1 MPQTYDLTLKS
12 IFSDIA
18 DDIIV
23 YLTGIGFKKLE
34 ELNIE
39 FVKVERRDSDMVFKC
54 DTDTGEIAVHIEFQ
68 SENDRTM
75 PYRMLRYALEIME
88 KHKLKPY
95 QMVLYIGKDKA
106 KMDNEINYMI
116 GDNKLD
122 YRYRII
128 DIGEIRFSDIAE
140 TNYFDLYSVLPIVDR
155 RKRAEAGEKYLKMCV
170 DLIKDAPVDVD
181 RKRSIAF
188 RAELLSSIVYN
199 REIIKKVFE
208 EVEKMLNLEEL
219 SAYKMIME
227 KGVEKGKAEM
237 VLKLLNKKFKELPKK
252 YEELIKSADSE
263 VLERIT
269 DDIFD
274 IEKPEDLEKY
284 FS

>member
-23 YLTGIGFKKLE
+23 YLTGINFKKLE

-39 FVKVERRDSDMVFKC
+39 FTRVERRDSDMIFKC

-68 SENDRTM
+68 AENDKMM
-75 PYRMLRYALEIME
+75 PCRMLRYALEIME

-95 QMVLYIGKDKA
+95 QVVLYIGKDKA
-106 KMDNEINYMI
+106 KMDNGIDYAV

-128 DIGEIRFSDIAE
+128 DIGEFRFSDIAE
-140 TNYFDLYSVLPIVDR
+140 TNYFDLYSLLPIVDR
-155 RKRAEAGEKYLKMCV
+155 RKRVEAGEKYLKMCV

-181 RKRSIAF
+181 EKRTILF
-188 RAELLSSIVYN
+188 RAELLSGIAYSKEV
-199 REIIKKVFE
+199 IKRIFE
-208 EVEKMLNLEEL
+208 EVERVIKLEEL
-219 SAYKMIME
+219 SSYKMIM
-227 KGVEKGKAEM
+227 EKGKAEM

-252 YEELIKSADSE
+252 YEELIKSADNE

-284 FS
+284 FSK